1 MEKKTLLVFSLLLLA
16 AVALSAQQSVTIK
29 VHLSQAIGP
38 FRPVWAWVGH
48 DEPNYTYSA
57 EGLQLLTQLSS
68 LSSYPIHDRT
78 HNLLTSGD
86 GTPRLKWGS
95 TNAFTRDAN
104 GKPDYN
110 WTIIDKVFDA
120 YKATGVKPLVEIGFM
135 PEALSTHPQP
145 YEHHWP
151 QPPFGTGWAY
161 PPKDHQEWSDLIYNW
176 VRHMVDRY
184 GATEVAQWEWEV
196 WNEPDIGYWQGTFD
210 EYCKFYDYT
219 VAAVKRALPAARV
232 GGPATTGPAGQKAA
246 DFLRNFLQ
254 HCASGQNYAT
264 GKKGA
269 PLDFISFHAKGVS
282 NFADGHVELN
292 LGHNLRDIDQGFAII
307 EKFPALRRLPVI
319 LSESDPEGCA
329 ACDATSHP
337 QNGYRLGSQYA
348 SYEAD
353 LLSGTLALAQRHHIN
368 VEGATSWAFT
378 FPGEPIFAGLR
389 ALTTHDIDLPL
400 MNLFRMFGQMNG
412 ERVAAESD
420 GAIGLESVLQSSVRD
435 EADVNV
441 IATRNDHRVN
451 VLVWNY
457 DDDSSPATPVQ
468 IDLTL
473 EGLPPGITQVLLEH
487 WRVDHDHSNAYTAW
501 QVMGSPQAPSADQE
515 EQLKAAGQLELL
527 ESPRWIAVE
536 GGALHLSFIEPRQG
550 LSLLDFTW

>member
-1 MEKKTLLVFSLLLLA
+1 MERKTFLVLPLLLLA
-16 AVALSAQQSVTIK
+16 AVALPAQQSVTIK
-29 VHLSQAIGP
+29 VHLSQAVGS
-38 FRPVWAWVGH
+38 FQPVWAWVGH

-110 WTIIDKVFDA
+110 WTIVDKIFDA

-161 PPKDHQEWSDLIYNW
+161 PPTNYQEWSDLIYSW
-176 VRHMVDRY
+176 VRHMVERY
-184 GATEVAQWEWEV
+184 GSDEVAKWEWEV
-196 WNEPDIGYWQGTFD
+196 WNEPDISYWQGTFD

-219 VAAVKRALPAARV
+219 VAAVKRALPGARV
-232 GGPATTGPAGQKAA
+232 GGPATTGPANQRAA
-246 DFLRNFLQ
+246 DFLRNFLE

-282 NFADGHVELN
+282 TFSDGQVELN

-307 EKFPALRRLPVI
+307 EKFPAVRRLPVI

-337 QNGYRLGSQYA
+337 QNGYRLSSQYA

-353 LLSGTLALAQRHHIN
+353 LMSGTLALAQRHHIN
-368 VEGATSWAFT
+368 VEGAISWAFA
-378 FPGEPIFAGLR
+378 FPGQPIFAGLR
-389 ALTTHDIDLPL
+389 ALTTHEIDLPL

-412 ERVAAESD
+412 ERVAAESN
-420 GAIGLESVLQSSVRD
+420 GALDLDSVLQSSVRD
-435 EADVNV
+435 HADVNV

-457 DDDSSPATPVQ
+457 HDDSGPAAPVQ

-473 EGLPPGITQVLLEH
+473 EGLSHGITQLFLEH

-501 QVMGSPQAPSADQE
+501 LAMGSPQAPSADQE
-515 EQLKAAGQLELL
+515 EQLKAAGQLEFL

-536 GGALHLSFIEPRQG
+536 GGALHLTFTEPRQG
-550 LSLLDFTW
+550 VSLLDFTW